1 MHSRMLR
8 HRVVTGA
15 VTLALA
21 LGGVAITG
29 GSAQAAGASSDRAT
43 TSECQQA
50 RKDLSKAKKKLRKA
64 KRSGESA
71 KVRKAKKRVKAKK
84 AAKSRACAAPA
95 PVTEE
100 SVLEQ
105 VQQGQL
111 GLDGLDLNSLT
122 GALPP
127 ELAAALTQLVA
138 QLEGALDG
146 IGASVPG
153 ADTAELEALLAALQA
168 MDVQGVVSA
177 LQGLA
182 GSLTEI
188 GGGPEALDT
197 LISLLQGG
205 LPGGASLP
213 ISGLTDLQALL
224 GQLAGQLGG
233 LGGGFDP
240 VTAPAQVQAAIAQL
254 IATLQGLAGNISGDS
269 APGLSALTELV
280 DQLGTL
286 GALVP
291 GGVGSADVLAQ
302 VLGTMLGFLPSGAD
316 PLQTLTD
323 ILSGGGLAGV
333 LDLLGLGDLLG
344 GILGGG
350 LLGTP
355 AA

>member
-29 GSAQAAGASSDRAT
+29 GSAQAAGASADRAS

-84 AAKSRACAAPA
+84 SAKSRACAAPA

-111 GLDGLDLNSLT
+111 SLDGLDLNALT

-127 ELAAALTQLVA
+127 ELAAALAQLVA

-146 IGASVPG
+146 IGAGVPG
-153 ADTAELEALLAALQA
+153 ADTAELEALAAALQA

-177 LQGLA
+177 LQGLL
-182 GSLTEI
+182 GQLTEI
-188 GGGPEALDT
+188 GGGPEAMAT
-197 LISLLQGG
+197 LIELLQGG

-213 ISGLTDLQALL
+213 IDGLTDLQSLL

-240 VTAPAQVQAAIAQL
+240 VTAPAQVLSL
-254 IATLQGLAGNISGDS
+254 IHI
-269 APGLSALTELV
+269 
-280 DQLGTL
+280 
-286 GALVP
+286 
-291 GGVGSADVLAQ
+291 
-302 VLGTMLGFLPSGAD
+302 
-316 PLQTLTD
+316 
-323 ILSGGGLAGV
+323 
-333 LDLLGLGDLLG
+333 
-344 GILGGG
+344 
-350 LLGTP
+350 
-355 AA
+355 